1 VQQSRSRRA
10 HRNPS
15 PRMTKVTVHEKQA
28 LRNKRSMKNAVLGC
42 WVHGPGLQRSSG
54 MGTPRYLCQQS
65 VALAGACVVGGG
77 GDEGVLVQ
85 FPS

>member
-1 VQQSRSRRA
+1 
-10 HRNPS
+10 
-15 PRMTKVTVHEKQA
+15 
-28 LRNKRSMKNAVLGC
+28 
-42 WVHGPGLQRSSG
+42 